1 MPDGPAASPAAFTAF
16 FHSMP
21 DGAALFDA
29 ANSAGGTPGDYLC
42 ADANPTF
49 WRLLGRSPSPPSE
62 CRLADFSFA
71 RVHLERLGA
80 VMAEGEPTRFD
91 AYADEIG
98 KSFRVSAFRAG
109 EGRLA
114 IVLRDT
120 TAERHAEAERLRF
133 LRATPEPEPV
143 VEGEGE
149 GEERLREFEAL
160 FRNTVENIPIN
171 FILYDRD
178 YRIVYLN
185 PSLVAMCASFGI
197 DTSTIIGRKGADVWG
212 PHIWNPLHAR
222 CQRAV
227 ETGELQDYE
236 LESRI
241 PGDRKVV
248 RHWTVVPIRRPDGDF
263 RVIVM
268 THDLTVQR
276 RMLEELQEAD
286 RRKSEFIAVLSHEL
300 RNPLAAMRASL
311 YVLEHGA
318 AAGDAALQAREAI
331 DRQVEH
337 LARMVDDLL
346 DVTRIARD
354 KIALQRKTL
363 DLREVVRDTVEDHRT
378 HLEQTGV
385 RIEMS
390 LVDRPV
396 YVNADPARIAQVA
409 ANLVSNAAKFTPAG
423 GKATISVSL
432 EDESR
437 AVLRVVDTGIGIDP
451 ALLPKLFVPFM
462 QADRTL
468 DRAGGGLG
476 LGLALVKGLVQL
488 HGGEVEAHSAGAGK
502 GTEIVVRLPL
512 ERVAAPTAN
521 PASPSPSTGTKRR
534 VLVIEDDP
542 DVGEALRMA
551 LRLDQHDVVVART
564 GAEGIETARRIH
576 PDVVL
581 CDIGLPGMNG
591 YDVARAFRADPP
603 LAAVFLVALSGYAQA
618 SDVARAKD
626 AGFDYHLAKPA
637 SIPKIQKAIA
647 AAAKNAAV
655 QPQ

>member
-1 MPDGPAASPAAFTAF
+1 MPDVPPANPTPFTAF
-16 FHSMP
+16 FQSMP
-21 DGAALFDA
+21 DGAALFEV
-29 ANSAGGTPGDYLC
+29 GRGGLGTPGDYLC

-49 WRLLGRSPSPPSE
+49 WRLLGRTPGQPSGR
-62 CRLADFSFA
+62 RLADFSFA
-71 RVHLERLGA
+71 RVHLARLGA
-80 VMAEGEPTRFD
+80 VLGEGEPTRFD

-133 LRATPEPEPV
+133 LRQTSAADV
-143 VEGEGE
+143 VVDGEG
-149 GEERLREFEAL
+149 GRLPELEAL

-178 YRIVYLN
+178 YRILYLN

-197 DTSTIIGRKGADVWG
+197 DTSTIIGRRGSDVWG

-248 RHWTVVPIRRPDGDF
+248 RHWTVVPIRRAEGDF

-276 RMLEELQEAD
+276 RMVEELQEAD

-318 AAGDAALQAREAI
+318 ATAEAALQAREAI

-346 DVTRIARD
+346 DVTRIERD

-363 DLREVVRDTVEDHRT
+363 DLRALVRETVDDHRT
-378 HLEQTGV
+378 HLEMTGV
-385 RIEMS
+385 RIEMN
-390 LVDRPV
+390 LVDGPV

-409 ANLVSNAAKFTPAG
+409 ANLVSNAAKFTPPG
-423 GKATISVSL
+423 GKATISVSV
-432 EDESR
+432 EGESR

-476 LGLALVKGLVQL
+476 LGLALVKGLVEL
-488 HGGEVEAHSAGAGK
+488 HGGDVEARSAGAGK

-512 ERVAAPTAN
+512 ERVAAPVATA
-521 PASPSPSTGTKRR
+521 AAPSPSGGTKRR

-542 DVGEALRMA
+542 DVGEALRVA

-564 GAEGIETARRIH
+564 GAEGIEAARRVR

-581 CDIGLPGMNG
+581 CDIGLPGLNG
-591 YDVARAFRADPP
+591 YEVARAFRADPD
-603 LAAVFLVALSGYAQA
+603 LATMFLVALSGYAQA

-626 AGFDYHLAKPA
+626 AGFDYHLAKPT

-647 AAAKNAAV
+647 AATTSAAV
-655 QPQ
+655 QTG

>member
-1 MPDGPAASPAAFTAF
+1 
-16 FHSMP
+16 MP
-21 DGAALFDA
+21 DGAALFEVA
-29 ANSAGGTPGDYLC
+29 ASGAITPGDYLC
-42 ADANPTF
+42 VDSNPTF
-49 WRLLGRSPSPPSE
+49 WHLLGRSPGTQRL
-62 CRLADFSFA
+62 RLADFSFA
-71 RVHLERLGA
+71 LVHLERLGT
-80 VMAEGEPTRFD
+80 VMAEGGPTRFD

-133 LRATPEPEPV
+133 LSHTAETDSLAD
-143 VEGEGE
+143 GE
-149 GEERLREFEAL
+149 RDLREFEAL

-178 YRIVYLN
+178 YRILYLN

-197 DTSTIIGRKGADVWG
+197 DTTALVGRSGAEVWA

-241 PGDRKVV
+241 PGGRMVV
-248 RHWTVVPIRRPDGDF
+248 RHWTIVPIRRPGGDF
-263 RVIVM
+263 KVIIM
-268 THDLTVQR
+268 THDLTAQR
-276 RMLEELQEAD
+276 RMVEELQEAD
-286 RRKSEFIAVLSHEL
+286 RQKSEFIAVLSHEL

-311 YVLEHGA
+311 YVLEHA
-318 AAGDAALQAREAI
+318 PTAGHAALQAREAI
-331 DRQVEH
+331 DRQVQH

-346 DVTRIARD
+346 DVTRIARN
-354 KIALQRKTL
+354 KIALQRKTI
-363 DLREVVRDTVEDHRT
+363 DLREVVRETVEDHRT

-385 RIEMS
+385 RIELE
-390 LVDRPV
+390 LVERPV

-409 ANLVSNAAKFTPAG
+409 ANLVSNATKFTPSG
-423 GKATISVSL
+423 GKATITVSS
-432 EDESR
+432 EGESH
-437 AVLRVVDTGIGIDP
+437 AILRVVDTGIGIDP
-451 ALLPKLFVPFM
+451 ALLPKLFVPFT

-476 LGLALVKGLVQL
+476 LGLALVKGLVEL
-488 HGGEVEAHSAGAGK
+488 HGGAVEAHSGGAGK
-502 GTEIVVRLPL
+502 GTEIIVRLPL
-512 ERVAAPTAN
+512 EQSAVATANAAAP
-521 PASPSPSTGTKRR
+521 STSSGMQRR
-534 VLVIEDDP
+534 ILVIEDDR
-542 DVGEALRMA
+542 DVGEALRVA
-551 LRLDQHDVVVART
+551 LGLDQHEVSVART
-564 GAEGIETARRIH
+564 GAEGIEMARRLH

-591 YDVARAFRADPP
+591 YEVARAFRSDPA
-603 LAAVFLVALSGYAQA
+603 LASVFLVALSGYAQA
-618 SDVARAKD
+618 SDVARAQD

-647 AAAKNAAV
+647 AATKPA
-655 QPQ
+655 

>member
-1 MPDGPAASPAAFTAF
+1 MPDGPPANPTQFTAF

-21 DGAALFDA
+21 DGAAVFEVGRGGSA
-29 ANSAGGTPGDYLC
+29 APEDYLC
-42 ADANPTF
+42 ADANPSF
-49 WRLLGRSPSPPSE
+49 WRLLGRSPSQPPGR
-62 CRLADFSFA
+62 RLADFSFA
-71 RVHLERLGA
+71 RVHLARLRA
-80 VMAEGEPTRFD
+80 VLTEGEPTGFD

-98 KSFRVSAFRAG
+98 KSFRVSAFQAG

-133 LRATPEPEPV
+133 LRQTSAGDAV
-143 VEGEGE
+143 VDGEG
-149 GEERLREFEAL
+149 GRLQELEAL

-171 FILYDRD
+171 VILYDRD
-178 YRIVYLN
+178 YRILYIN

-197 DTSTIIGRKGADVWG
+197 DTSTIIGRRGSEVWG

-248 RHWTVVPIRRPDGDF
+248 RHWTVVPVRRADGDF

-276 RMLEELQEAD
+276 RMVEELQEAD

-318 AAGDAALQAREAI
+318 AAGDAALHAREAI

-346 DVTRIARD
+346 DVTRIERD
-354 KIALQRKTL
+354 KISLQRKTL
-363 DLREVVRDTVEDHRT
+363 DLRALVRETVDDHRT

-385 RIEMS
+385 RIEMN
-390 LVDRPV
+390 LVDGPV

-409 ANLVSNAAKFTPAG
+409 ANLVSNAAKFTPSG
-423 GKATISVSL
+423 GKATVSVSV
-432 EDESR
+432 EGESR

-476 LGLALVKGLVQL
+476 LGLALVKGLVEL
-488 HGGEVEAHSAGAGK
+488 HGGDVEARSAGAGK

-512 ERVAAPTAN
+512 ERVTAPVAI
-521 PASPSPSTGTKRR
+521 AEAPSPGGETKRR

-542 DVGEALRMA
+542 DVGEALRVA
-551 LRLDQHDVVVART
+551 LVLDHHDVVVART
-564 GAEGIETARRIH
+564 GGEGIESARRSR

-581 CDIGLPGMNG
+581 CDIGLPGLNG
-591 YDVARAFRADPP
+591 YDVARAFRADPA
-603 LAAVFLVALSGYAQA
+603 LAPVFLVALSGYAQA

-626 AGFDYHLAKPA
+626 AGFDYHLAKPT

-647 AAAKNAAV
+647 AATTSAAV
-655 QPQ
+655 RTG

>member
-1 MPDGPAASPAAFTAF
+1 MPAGTPETLAAFTAF
-16 FHSMP
+16 FQSMP
-21 DGAALFDA
+21 DGAALFEMP
-29 ANSAGGTPGDYLC
+29 AGGGGAPGDLVC
-42 ADANPTF
+42 VDANPTF
-49 WRLLGRSPSPPSE
+49 WHVLGRSPGHPTDL
-62 CRLADFSFA
+62 RLADFSFA
-71 RVHLERLGA
+71 RVDLERLGA
-80 VMAEGEPTRFD
+80 AMADGNPTRFD
-91 AYADEIG
+91 AYADELA
-98 KSFRVSAFRAG
+98 KSFRVSAFRVG
-109 EGRLA
+109 VGRLA

-133 LRATPEPEPV
+133 LWQTAEADSLAHDEKS
-143 VEGEGE
+143 
-149 GEERLREFEAL
+149 LRDFEAL

-178 YRIVYLN
+178 YRILYLN

-197 DTSTIIGRKGADVWG
+197 ETSTIIGSPGADIWP
-212 PHIWNPLHAR
+212 PHIWSALHAR

-241 PGDRKVV
+241 PGDRMVV
-248 RHWTVVPIRRPDGDF
+248 RHWTVVPIRRPGGDF

-268 THDLTVQR
+268 THDLTAQR
-276 RMLEELQEAD
+276 RMVEDLQEAD

-318 AAGDAALQAREAI
+318 ADGEAALQAREAI

-346 DVTRIARD
+346 DVTRIARN

-363 DLREVVRDTVEDHRT
+363 DLREVVRETVKDHRT
-378 HLEQTGV
+378 HLERTGV
-385 RIEMS
+385 RIEME
-390 LVDRPV
+390 LVNRPV

-409 ANLVSNAAKFTPAG
+409 ANLVSNAAKFTPSG
-423 GKATISVSL
+423 GKATITVSV
-432 EDESR
+432 DDQSR

-462 QADRTL
+462 QADHTL

-476 LGLALVKGLVQL
+476 LGLALVKGLVEL
-488 HGGEVEAHSAGAGK
+488 HEGQVEAHSAGAGK
-502 GTEIVVRLPL
+502 GTEIIVRLPL
-512 ERVAAPTAN
+512 ERFAAPTAN
-521 PASPSPSTGTKRR
+521 AATPAPGPGTSRR
-534 VLVIEDDP
+534 ILVIDDDR
-542 DVGEALRMA
+542 DVGEALRVA
-551 LRLDQHDVVVART
+551 LGLDRHEVAVART
-564 GAEGIETARRIH
+564 GAEGIDAARRLQ

-591 YDVARAFRADPP
+591 YDVARAFRADPA
-603 LAAVFLVALSGYAQA
+603 LAPVFLVALSGYAQA

-626 AGFDYHLAKPA
+626 AGFDYHIAKPA

-647 AAAKNAAV
+647 AATQAAARDA
-655 QPQ
+655 